1 MERMVQLA
9 RDTRGKATHYPSY
22 DPGWHVPESQRHKL
36 FCALL
41 YELLVAAAGPRATVA
56 SDLFVYFEE
65 GNARRRCAPDG
76 LVKLDHP
83 TDPLDSYLVWE
94 HGVPELC
101 IEILSPS
108 DTKEKLTLPQ
118 KLARFEAM
126 RVPEVVVFNADS
138 PVGERVRAWDF
149 VRGALAPRNVA
160 HERTRC
166 KTLGLWF
173 VVAPHPNPRVGACLR
188 LARDAAGA
196 DLVLSP
202 AESERMAREQERAAK
217 EQERAAKEQERAAKE
232 QERAAKEQER
242 AARET
247 AEAEREAALAE
258 VARLRAELARANRG
272 RRAKR

>member
-1 MERMVQLA
+1 MQVGLRGRRMERMVQLA
-9 RDTRGKATHYPSY
+9 RGTRGKAAQYPSY

-36 FCALL
+36 FCGLL
-41 YELLVAAAGPRATVA
+41 YELLATAAGPRATVA

-76 LVKLDHP
+76 LVKLDRP

-101 IEILSPS
+101 VEILSPS

-126 RVPEVVVFNADS
+126 GVPEVIVFDADA
-138 PVGERVRAWDF
+138 PIGARLRAWDF
-149 VRGALAPRNVA
+149 VRGALAPRAVA

-173 VVAPHPNPRVGACLR
+173 VLAAHPNPRLGDCLR

-202 AESERMAREQERAAK
+202 AEAERAAKERERAAK

-232 QERAAKEQER
+232 AAV
-242 AARET
+242 AD
-247 AEAEREAALAE
+247 REAALAE
-258 VARLRAELARANRG
+258 VARLRAALARASRT
-272 RRAKR
+272 RKR

>member
-1 MERMVQLA
+1 MQVGLRGRRMERMVQLA
-9 RDTRGKATHYPSY
+9 RDARARATHYPSY
-22 DPGWHVPESQRHKL
+22 DPEWHVHESQRHKL

-41 YELLVAAAGPRATVA
+41 YELLAAAAGPRATVA

-101 IEILSPS
+101 VEILSPS

-126 RVPEVVVFNADS
+126 GVPEVVVFNADA

-149 VRGALAPRNVA
+149 VRGTLTPRAVA
-160 HERTRC
+160 RERTRC

-173 VVAPHPNPRVGACLR
+173 LVAPHPDPRVGPCLR
-188 LARDAAGA
+188 LSRDAAGT

-202 AESERMAREQERAAK
+202 AESERLAREAA
-217 EQERAAKEQERAAKE
+217 ES
-232 QERAAKEQER
+232 
-242 AARET
+242 
-247 AEAEREAALAE
+247 EREAALAE
-258 VARLRAELARANRG
+258 VARLKGELARRP
-272 RRAKR
+272 RKR